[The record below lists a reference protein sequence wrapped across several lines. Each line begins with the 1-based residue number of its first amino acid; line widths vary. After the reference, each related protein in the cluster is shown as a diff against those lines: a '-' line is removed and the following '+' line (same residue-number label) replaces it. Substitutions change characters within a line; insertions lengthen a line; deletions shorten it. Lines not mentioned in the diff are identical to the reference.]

1 VSAALVIRWVRFR
14 VSNPTHPSF
23 ECISVAVAHRLFPN
37 RISIHNIENNGY
49 CLLPYR
55 MPWMLL
61 TPSIA
66 QYSGLW
72 LRHHRV
78 KRSQLSAGMGGQSDV
93 GATQGNSTMGVI
105 RLHRGGSTRYW
116 FPTRSIRPLS
126 SRKPRALWTRDSVRS
141 TPVACSSAVCDSGAF
156 FSACDMTFKSAFG
169 VSSRPSH
176 QVIHTGFS

>member
-14 VSNPTHPSF
+14 CRTPPTPHS

-55 MPWMLL
+55 MPGCYS
-61 TPSIA
+61 PSIA

-93 GATQGNSTMGVI
+93 GATQGTQRWVSSVSTEVDPHDTG
-105 RLHRGGSTRYW
+105 
-116 FPTRSIRPLS
+116 FPLAQYGLCLL
-126 SRKPRALWTRDSVRS
+126 KPRALWTRDSVRS

>member
-1 VSAALVIRWVRFR
+1 VGSIP
-14 VSNPTHPSF
+14 VSNPTHPHS

-61 TPSIA
+61 TPQSLSIA
-66 QYSGLW
+66 DSGYAITE
-72 LRHHRV
+72 LRG
-78 KRSQLSAGMGGQSDV
+78 RSYLLEWADNPTWEPQ
-93 GATQGNSTMGVI
+93 NSTMGVI

>member
-1 VSAALVIRWVRFR
+1 VGSIPGVEPHPPLIPSVSRWRWLTVCFR
-14 VSNPTHPSF
+14 TAYRSTILRTMDIVCYRTACPGCYSLPQSLSIADSGYAITELRGRSYLLEWADNPTWEP
-23 ECISVAVAHRLFPN
+23 HR
-37 RISIHNIENNGY
+37 
-49 CLLPYR
+49 
-55 MPWMLL
+55 
-61 TPSIA
+61 
-66 QYSGLW
+66 
-72 LRHHRV
+72 
-78 KRSQLSAGMGGQSDV
+78 
-93 GATQGNSTMGVI
+93 NSTMGVI